1 MPRTPLMRALQQ
13 LARDHAEAS
22 ERGVPVEQVQDER
35 RARTLSRRDVLKSAS
50 ILAAGAAA
58 AGAGLTLP
66 IGSRHHASAASRPRI
81 AIVGGGIAGLNAAL
95 TLYDAGYASTVY
107 EASSRLGGRMHSNT
121 TDWANAQTSEWCGEL
136 IDTNHKTMLSLAQR
150 FRLAT
155 VDLLQAQ
162 PNSSQDTY
170 FFFGKYYPESQ
181 ANTDFQPVHN
191 TLQGQ
196 VQATSYPTLYNT
208 YTPAGYQFDHLSL
221 YDWIEQYVPGG
232 HSSNMGMLL
241 DVAYNE
247 EYGRETTDQSS
258 LNLIYLLGY
267 KASPG
272 GFSIFGA
279 SDERYHIV
287 GGNEQLPISIA
298 NYLPSGSVKT
308 GYRMTTIASNSDGSY
323 TLTFSVGSG
332 TQTATFD
339 RVILALPFS
348 VLRTLNYSKAGF
360 DSLKQA
366 AIAQLGYGTNSK
378 LQLQFNT
385 RYWNTT
391 GAWPGIS
398 NGNIYTDVGFQNT
411 WDVTRG
417 QPGATGIV
425 VAYTGGTIGS
435 SYKANGPYLSSSSS
449 VQVQQY
455 ATALLKQLEEVWPG
469 ATANYN
475 GIATLSTPWSDP
487 NLLGSYSC
495 WRIGQYTQF
504 SGYEK
509 ARQGKV
515 HFAGEHCSI
524 NFQGFMEGGAQEG
537 QRAANE
543 ILSDYKAGIVP

>member
-543 ILSDYKAGIVP
+543 ILGDLKKA